1 MRFGRGARH
10 GSAPRLPVIRLR
22 ALWESVRTT
31 YWAVPSLMA
40 VTAGGL
46 SVAMI
51 RVDEM
56 LTPKFIGTLS
66 WVYTGGPEGARA
78 VLSTIAGSM
87 ITVAG
92 VTFSITIVAL
102 TLASQQF
109 GPRLLRNFLRDLGN
123 QIVLGT
129 FVSTFLYCLLVL
141 RTVRGTDDA
150 RFVPHVAVTLGVVL
164 AMLSLGVLIFFIH
177 HVSMAIQASE
187 IIANVAADLE
197 GAVARLFPEKLGRGP
212 ADLTDAPTALPVD
225 FDRSGHAVTATVS
238 GYVQAVDGDALLSLA
253 GHREMVLRIDAEP
266 GRFVRHGTALIT
278 GWPGANVDDALCE
291 AVRGAFII
299 GSARSPT
306 QDVQFY
312 VEQLVELAVR
322 ALSPGINDPG
332 TARMCLDRLGQTL
345 CQMAT
350 REMPAS
356 RRYDDSGRLRVMARP
371 MAFENLA
378 ATAFDEIR
386 RYGRSSVSVTV
397 HLLDVIRDIAGC
409 VTREPDRIALLE
421 HAGLIMQDSREA
433 RLAEGDR
440 TVVEQR
446 HRAVLAALQRAPA

>member
-1 MRFGRGARH
+1 MT
-10 GSAPRLPVIRLR
+10 RLR
-22 ALWESVRTT
+22 AWWESVRTT

-40 VTAGGL
+40 VIAAGL

-51 RVDEM
+51 RIDEV

-92 VTFSITIVAL
+92 VSFSITIVAL

-197 GAVARLFPEKLGRGP
+197 GAVARLFPEKLGRGR
-212 ADLTDAPTALPVD
+212 ADRTEATTALPD
-225 FDRSGHAVTATVS
+225 GFDRDGQAVTATGS
-238 GYVQAVDGDALLSLA
+238 GYVQAVDGPALLTLA
-253 GHREMVLRIDAEP
+253 SQRDVVLRVEAEP
-266 GRFVRHGTALIT
+266 GRFVRNGSVLAVVWPSGTA
-278 GWPGANVDDALCE
+278 DDAICE
-291 AVRGAFII
+291 SVRAAFIV
-299 GSARSPT
+299 GSARTPT
-306 QDVQFY
+306 QDVEFF

-332 TARMCLDRLGQTL
+332 TARMCLDRLGQAL

-350 REMPAS
+350 RETPTS
-356 RRYDDSGRLRVMARP
+356 CRYDDGGHLRVMARP
-371 MAFENLA
+371 TAFEDMA

-386 RYGRSSVSVTV
+386 RYGRPSVSVTV
-397 HLLDVIRDIAGC
+397 HLLDVIRDVAGC
-409 VTREPDRIALLE
+409 VSRESDRAALSK
-421 HAGLIMQDSREA
+421 HANLIMQDSREA
-433 RLAEGDR
+433 SFGEADR
-440 TVVEQR
+440 AKVEES
-446 HRAVLAALQRAPA
+446 HRSAIAALHHASA